1 MNINI
6 FKYAAKKKLR
16 FPYKGFISVED
27 LFVLDIEELNDVY
40 KALKELE
47 TNSSEVSLIKERTD
61 KDKDLEVQIAIV
73 EEIFADK
80 TKAIDRA
87 KKSAEKKAQ
96 AQQILE
102 IINKKQNEALENL
115 SQEEL
120 EERLA
125 SLTDD
130 VDDTDML

>member
-6 FKYAAKKKLR
+6 FKYAAKNKLR
-16 FPYKGFISVED
+16 FPYKGSISVED
-27 LFVLDIEELNDVY
+27 LFTLSLNDLDDIY
-40 KALKELE
+40 KALKKNEKD
-47 TNSSEVSLIKERTD
+47 SSEVSLIKERTD
-61 KDKDLEVQIAIV
+61 KDKELEIQIAIV

-80 TKAIDRA
+80 TKAIDKA
-87 KKSAEKKAQ
+87 KKATEKKAQ
-96 AQQILE
+96 AQKILE
-102 IINKKQNEALENL
+102 IMNRKQDEALENL

-130 VDDTDML
+130 EDEDMV